1 MDKHKWLY
9 VDIPLMDYEEARE
22 LQLEIVEARRHAA
35 IDRNVVLFLEHPSV
49 FTLGRR
55 GERNHLNVTE
65 AFLKSKGL
73 PIIHVE
79 RGGDITYHG
88 QGQLVVYP
96 IILLGKDGL
105 GVKEYVTGLEEV
117 MLKSAGDFGVKSGRD
132 PRNRGVWVGNNKLGS
147 IGIAIRHGISFH
159 GFAFNVNLVLEPF
172 TWIHPCGLQEIGMTS
187 LEKELR
193 HMVPM
198 GEVREVA
205 RANMEDIFGVE
216 LKLIKLGE
224 LGTLINKEREDPN

>member
-1 MDKHKWLY
+1 MDKNKWLY
-9 VDIPLMDYEEARE
+9 VDIPLMEYKEARE
-22 LQLEIVEARRHAA
+22 FQLEILQARRHAA
-35 IDRNVVLFLEHPSV
+35 IEKNVVLFLEHPSV

-55 GERNHLNVTE
+55 GERKHLNVTE
-65 AFLKSKGL
+65 AFLKSKGV

-117 MLKSAGDFGVKSGRD
+117 MIRSAGDFGVKSGRD

-172 TWIHPCGLQEIGMTS
+172 TWIHPCGLQAIGVTS
-187 LEKELR
+187 LENELGR
-193 HMVPM
+193 KVPM
-198 GEVREVA
+198 VEVREVA
-205 RANMEDIFGVE
+205 RTHMEEIFRVE
-216 LKLIKLGE
+216 LNLIKLKE
-224 LGTLINKEREDPN
+224 LRAHLNIDKEDSD